1 MRADVARFLAEHH
14 AAYDVDV
21 DLANK
26 AWGAYD
32 EAYCYLAGLAPNN
45 EGLTPDQTEKLLQL
59 TDNFQKA
66 WADADDA
73 QALKEDA
80 VRRLDLAFRS
90 PVGPALNR

>member
-26 AWGAYD
+26 AGGAYD
-32 EAYCYLAGLAPNN
+32 EAYCFLANFTLSNA
-45 EGLTPDQTEKLLQL
+45 GLTPDEAKKLLQL
-59 TDNFQKA
+59 MGDYQHALTDADSAQVPK
-66 WADADDA
+66 ADAI
-73 QALKEDA
+73 
-80 VRRLDLAFRS
+80 RRLDLAFRS